1 MKEKNKKV
9 NFTEQKN
16 VIHFGMRGRVGTA
29 NDANSCMSV
38 YNKIQRTILSHGK
51 L

>member
-1 MKEKNKKV
+1 MRKKNKKV

-16 VIHFGMRGRVGTA
+16 VIHFGMRGRVRTG

-38 YNKIQRTILSHGK
+38 YNKIQRTILIHGR